1 MPKRKF
7 LSELDSGH
15 RKRATTPINQ
25 PTRRSGLAFRISNI
39 PSLIT
44 GVEFLHI
51 LDRLAPAESVGA
63 ELAEVGHQNVLGWS
77 FAPSAAS
84 ADADKYRTATVT
96 FKSTPTAF
104 EFPGTSSVISLAT
117 NIPVIVDK
125 HFHGLTPL
133 SFPVKPTV
141 EYDWPRTG
149 SRTPLIHS
157 ASLP

>member
-1 MPKRKF
+1 MPKRKH

-51 LDRLAPAESVGA
+51 LDQLAPAGFVGA
-63 ELAEVGHQNVLGWS
+63 GLTDVGHHNILGWS
-77 FAPSAAS
+77 FAPAAAS

-96 FKSTPTAF
+96 FKSAPTAF
-104 EFPGTSSVISLAT
+104 EFSETSSVIDLAT
-117 NIPVIVDK
+117 NTPVVVDK

-133 SFPVKPTV
+133 SFPVQPTV
-141 EYDWPRTG
+141 EYDWPYTG

-157 ASLP
+157 VSLP